1 LKQEDFPALLPE
13 ITTAPPAHLVQGTPA
28 LQGEF
33 PTLTAKPGNVMDVP
47 AVESKAGNAWDTKQK
62 LFADAPAAIA
72 PPVEL
77 LQSMNIKVKEEEDPM
92 NPDSKSFNAKKYYVD
107 LIGKFR
113 CPHRGC
119 G

>member
-13 ITTAPPAHLVQGTPA
+13 ITTVPPAHLVQRTPTLQREFPA
-28 LQGEF
+28 L
-33 PTLTAKPGNVMDVP
+33 TVKPSNIMDVP

-77 LQSMNIKVKEEEDPM
+77 FQSMNIEVKEEEDPM
-92 NPDSKSFNAKKYYVD
+92 NPNSKSFNAKKYYVD
-107 LIGKFR
+107 LIGNFR
-113 CPHRGC
+113 CPHTGC